1 MYHIMMYA
9 NKPFC
14 CLCNRKGMQICG
26 LRRATAE
33 RGMVYI
39 ISPSDEHNH
48 ALPYSCLM
56 EPRAIFPYQVKHRP
70 LPFSP
75 SRSSIQWLTEYTL
88 INISNIVACLCIY
101 IERLSH
107 SLIRETYSGN
117 KHPTNLQKKRYYYK
131 LLQTAILEAKV

>member
-1 MYHIMMYA
+1 VHDGEEAQCTLTGNGRSVDHVQVMIMSNGSHHSSGGHA
-9 NKPFC
+9 ETIVDS
-14 CLCNRKGMQICG
+14 LCIAYRK
-26 LRRATAE
+26 
-33 RGMVYI
+33 V
-39 ISPSDEHNH
+39 
-48 ALPYSCLM
+48 
-56 EPRAIFPYQVKHRP
+56 
-70 LPFSP
+70 
-75 SRSSIQWLTEYTL
+75 QWLTEYTL